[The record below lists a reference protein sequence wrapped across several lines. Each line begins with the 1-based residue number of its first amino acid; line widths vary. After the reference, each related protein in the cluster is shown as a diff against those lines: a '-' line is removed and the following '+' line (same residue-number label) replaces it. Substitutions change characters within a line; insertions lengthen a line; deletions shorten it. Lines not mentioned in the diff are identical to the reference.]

1 MTAVTWTAAARPQP
15 GWRLLAACRTEDPD
29 LFVGPLDEPDAG
41 RLIREDSAR
50 AVCARC
56 PVQSACL
63 SFALDTG
70 QQDGIWGACNA
81 EELLKARRN
90 RWHNARRLRARERKA
105 AA

>member
-15 GWRLLAACRTEDPD
+15 LWRLMAACRTEDPD
-29 LFVGPLDEPDAG
+29 LFVGPLDEP
-41 RLIREDSAR
+41 EDDRSAR
-50 AVCARC
+50 EAAAKAICARC

-70 QQDGIWGACNA
+70 QQDGVWAGCNA
-81 EELLKARRN
+81 AELLRARRN
-90 RWHNARRLRARERKA
+90 RWKNGRRLRARERKA